1 MELSAS
7 VCVDMGNVCCVL
19 VNGASCYSHYIS
31 GYRVR
36 KLNAFVCIYMGSACS
51 VFVNAV
57 SYYLLTYLD
66 SNFDN
71 VG

>member
-1 MELSAS
+1 M
-7 VCVDMGNVCCVL
+7 VL
-19 VNGASCYSHYIS
+19 LVIPITY
-31 GYRVR
+31 
-36 KLNAFVCIYMGSACS
+36 LDAFVCIYMGSACS